1 MKKVLIIIIIIL
13 FVALLIATAIF
24 MNQKTAEIMNTNAS
38 SKSEESNSIELEVE
52 SESEE
57 NSQTEVEVE
66 EGPIELTSENFDE
79 LVLNAQ
85 GRVLVDFYADWCYWC
100 TVLEPILEE
109 VVSERDDITLYRLNV
124 DNEEEL
130 ASRYHVY
137 GLPTVLLFENG
148 ENVDGFSGAMPK
160 ENVEQFLDREEDS
173 GEGLY
178 KS

>member
-1 MKKVLIIIIIIL
+1 MKKVLIIIIAIL
-13 FVALLIATAIF
+13 FVALLIAAAIF
-24 MNQKTAEIMNTNAS
+24 MNQKTAEIMNTNES
-38 SKSEESNSIELEVE
+38 SKSGETNTIENETE
-52 SESEE
+52 PEE
-57 NSQTEVEVE
+57 NNQVAEEVE
-66 EGPIELTSENFDE
+66 EGLIELTSENFEE
-79 LVLNAQ
+79 LVLNGE
-85 GRVLVDFYADWCYWC
+85 GRILVDCYADWCYWC

-130 ASRYHVY
+130 ASKYHVY

-160 ENVEQFLDREEDS
+160 ENVEQFLDGEEDS
-173 GEGLY
+173 GESLY